1 MRVLRN
7 DETVERVSKLVSKI
21 FIMSHQPCKLI
32 GGVDCRHLHLAGGRR
47 GVAAVSA
54 PHQDLLLR
62 PRSENRTPVPG
73 LSGLRNPAGVAATD
87 ELHDPSVSD
96 QRE

>member
-1 MRVLRN
+1 
-7 DETVERVSKLVSKI
+7 
-21 FIMSHQPCKLI
+21 MSHQPCKLI

-73 LSGLRNPAGVAATD
+73 LSGLRNPAGVDATD
-87 ELHDPSVSD
+87 ELHDPGVSD